1 MTNKK
6 SLSKEDKNTW
16 QEYIKN
22 PSDVYDK
29 DKNKSL
35 KNKAKGRFKYDLHG
49 YTLSDANTKVKELII
64 SCIENNYKEILLITG
79 KGIHSTNEKDIYVSQ
94 ELGKLKF
101 SVPEY
106 IKSDDELSKYIISIE
121 EANVKEGGEG
131 AILIKLRNLQ
141 NKF

>member
-6 SLSKEDKNTW
+6 DLSKEDKDTW
-16 QEYIKN
+16 QDYIKN

-29 DKNKSL
+29 DRSKSFTNKV
-35 KNKAKGRFKYDLHG
+35 KDRFKFDLHG
-49 YTLSDANTKVKELII
+49 YTLSGANTKVKELII
-64 SCIENNYKEILLITG
+64 SCIENNFREILLITG
-79 KGIHSTNEKDIYVSQ
+79 KGIHSTNEKDIYVSKD
-94 ELGKLKF
+94 LGKLKF

-106 IKSDDELSKYIISIE
+106 INSDEELSKYILAIE
-121 EANVKEGGEG
+121 EANEKDGGEG

>member
-6 SLSKEDKNTW
+6 DLSKEDKDTW
-16 QEYIKN
+16 QDYIKN

-29 DKNKSL
+29 DRSKSFTNKV
-35 KNKAKGRFKYDLHG
+35 KDRFKFDLHG
-49 YTLSDANTKVKELII
+49 YTLSGANTKVKELII
-64 SCIENNYKEILLITG
+64 SCIENNFREILLITG
-79 KGIHSTNEKDIYVSQ
+79 KGIHSTNEKDIYVSKD
-94 ELGKLKF
+94 LGKLKF

-106 IKSDDELSKYIISIE
+106 INSDEELSKYVLAIE
-121 EANVKEGGEG
+121 EANEKDGGEG

>member
-6 SLSKEDKNTW
+6 DLSKEDKNTW
-16 QEYIKN
+16 QEYIKD

-29 DKNKSL
+29 DKGKSF
-35 KNKAKGRFKYDLHG
+35 KNKVKGKFKFDLHG
-49 YTLSDANTKVKELII
+49 YTLSDANTKVKQLII

-79 KGIHSTNEKDIYVSQ
+79 KGIHSTNKKDIYVSKD
-94 ELGKLKF
+94 LGKLKF

-106 IKSDDELSKYIISIE
+106 IKSDEELSKYIISIE
-121 EANVKEGGEG
+121 EANVRDGGEG
-131 AILIKLRNLQ
+131 ALLIKLRNLQ